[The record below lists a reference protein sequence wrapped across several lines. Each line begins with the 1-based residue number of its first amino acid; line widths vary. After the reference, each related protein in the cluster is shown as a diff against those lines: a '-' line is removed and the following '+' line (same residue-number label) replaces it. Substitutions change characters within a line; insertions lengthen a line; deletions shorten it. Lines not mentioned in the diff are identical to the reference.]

1 MSRAGVYLAAFVVSF
16 FALGALD
23 FNRFLKQGKLL
34 QGQVL
39 YWVLALGLA
48 YLSGSFVISLIY
60 LP

>member
-48 YLSGSFVISLIY
+48 FVISLIY